1 MYRSSSEQTGR
12 VNFLFSLL
20 LLFVFLISA
29 IFLILI
35 GSQVYTNIREKNSLS
50 FSTDT
55 ASNYIINK
63 VRKFDHSQAITIR
76 EIEDTSILVLTNEQ
90 EGSIYE
96 TWIYAEDGILKEL
109 FTPKDSGLTKRDGL
123 SIFPCHFAT
132 FSLEEKTGLLT
143 ITLRPT
149 KDSPAY
155 STHLLLRSNHS
166 LIQTKQGGTQ

>member
-1 MYRSSSEQTGR
+1 MSMYRSSSEQTGR

-35 GSQVYTNIREKNSLS
+35 GSQVYTNIREKNSQS

-63 VRKFDHSQAITIR
+63 VRQFDHSEAITIR
-76 EIEDTSILVLTNEQ
+76 EIEDTSILVLISEQ

-96 TWIYAEDGILKEL
+96 TWIYAEDGVLKEL
-109 FTPKDSGLTKRDGL
+109 FTPQNSGLTKKDGL
-123 SIFPCHFAT
+123 SILPCYFAT
-132 FSLEEKTGLLT
+132 FSFEEKTRLLT
-143 ITLRPT
+143 ITLQPT
-149 KDSPAY
+149 KDSPDY
-155 STHLLLRSNHS
+155 STHLLLRSDHS
-166 LIQTKQGGTQ
+166 FIQTK

>member
-1 MYRSSSEQTGR
+1 MYRSSSEQTER

-35 GSQVYTNIREKNSLS
+35 GSQVYTNIREKNSQS

-63 VRKFDHSQAITIR
+63 VRQFDHSQAITIR

-90 EGSIYE
+90 EG
-96 TWIYAEDGILKEL
+96 
-109 FTPKDSGLTKRDGL
+109 
-123 SIFPCHFAT
+123 
-132 FSLEEKTGLLT
+132 
-143 ITLRPT
+143 
-149 KDSPAY
+149 
-155 STHLLLRSNHS
+155 
-166 LIQTKQGGTQ
+166 TQ